1 MSRSGVALL
10 RELTEMTGWV
20 DGWTEQLPDTHERVP
35 TVHLPGRVLA
45 DLAVVTARRW
55 TTTQTPPR

>member
-1 MSRSGVALL
+1 
-10 RELTEMTGWV
+10 V
-20 DGWTEQLPDTHERVP
+20 DGWTEQLPDTYETAL

-45 DLAVVTARRW
+45 DLAAVTARRW